1 MSGFKYE
8 YQGVR
13 GLKSI
18 SKLVGINYNTLFHR
32 IHSGLTLEEA
42 IAAGPRK
49 SYPKVRKETGAR
61 KKAQQRA
68 GEVLVG
74 LRKPDQM
81 DSKWA
86 LALGMRL

>member
-18 SKLVGINYNTLFHR
+18 SKLVGINHNTLYHR
-32 IHSGLTLEEA
+32 MCRGLTLEQA

-49 SYPKVRKETGAR
+49 SYPKKRKETGAR